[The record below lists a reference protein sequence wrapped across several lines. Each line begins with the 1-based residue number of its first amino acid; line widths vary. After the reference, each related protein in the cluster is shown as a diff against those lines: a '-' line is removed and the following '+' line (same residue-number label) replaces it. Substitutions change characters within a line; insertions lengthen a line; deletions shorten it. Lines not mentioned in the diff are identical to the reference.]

1 MGTDGGKLRQ
11 LTDGWNTFIPPIQ
24 HPITG
29 QYLVC
34 LFNTEDWFVLPVDA
48 EQVGRDEVTPMPKVS
63 DQTGEWMRPEVFSAD
78 GSQVVGTV
86 FGARKTTSEPPIPI
100 GLGIFTF
107 ETSEYQLHLLTYP
120 ENYWN
125 TPATLTPN
133 GSHAIIGDRTQ
144 IRAVNLETGK
154 VIPVLNFQTISG
166 QCCTVTTDGYLY
178 YIATRDERNIWLSEI
193 DDVPMQTT
201 DN

>member
-1 MGTDGGKLRQ
+1 M
-11 LTDGWNTFIPPIQ
+11 
-24 HPITG
+24 
-29 QYLVC
+29 
-34 LFNTEDWFVLPVDA
+34 
-48 EQVGRDEVTPMPKVS
+48 
-63 DQTGEWMRPEVFSAD
+63 
-78 GSQVVGTV
+78 
-86 FGARKTTSEPPIPI
+86 
-100 GLGIFTF
+100 
-107 ETSEYQLHLLTYP
+107 HLLTYP

-154 VIPVLNFQTISG
+154 VIPILKFQTISG

-178 YIATRDERNIWLSEI
+178 YITTRDERNIWLSEI
-193 DDVPMQTT
+193 DDVPMQIT